1 MHRSHRSQSPP
12 LSTPP
17 PALSSANTNSNY
29 SSLRQ
34 PLKNEG
40 CCLEKSN
47 QLAVLFKKKKKA
59 KRSERFFKFIWL
71 MLPKREKPSMTR
83 CHWEDQ
89 CVNFVSLWDPL
100 LWHLAQ
106 LWRLENVFNILM
118 MFPGTCGKHP
128 ETFVHN
134 DGETK
139 DLAPSFLAKCVL
151 LGGYVLH
158 FHKTFLFKKNPK
170 R

>member
-1 MHRSHRSQSPP
+1 
-12 LSTPP
+12 
-17 PALSSANTNSNY
+17 
-29 SSLRQ
+29 
-34 PLKNEG
+34 
-40 CCLEKSN
+40 
-47 QLAVLFKKKKKA
+47 
-59 KRSERFFKFIWL
+59 
-71 MLPKREKPSMTR
+71 MTR

-139 DLAPSFLAKCVL
+139 DLAPSFLTKRVL

-158 FHKTFLFKKNPK
+158 FHKTFLFLKKIK
-170 R
+170 RKIKTNFFHDPHKNQSKLSQNMSSTFKMLDEQANKRLKRLGKQTNKQTKTVSRKLQQ